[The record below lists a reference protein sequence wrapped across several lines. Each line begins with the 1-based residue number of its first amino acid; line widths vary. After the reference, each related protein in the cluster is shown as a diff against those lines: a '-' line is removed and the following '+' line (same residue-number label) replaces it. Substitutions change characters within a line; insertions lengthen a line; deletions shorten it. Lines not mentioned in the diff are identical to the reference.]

1 MEFFIII
8 LVISFILT
16 FIIFAPLFLMY
27 IYVIPFILYLD
38 DKSLEDLL
46 KFDNSNFSNEFI
58 LICIAYKDFIK
69 ISLLATKCY
78 LCWLTFRRPK
88 NPTRLFNFKFS
99 FFSTLNSF
107 NESNFDAKTDEFFNK
122 LNNKFDNF
130 NAKMEKRIERQLAR
144 NERDKAR
151 LKAIFSQKHKTH
163 KK

>member
-78 LCWLTFRRPK
+78 LCWLTFKRPK

-99 FFSTLNSF
+99 FF
-107 NESNFDAKTDEFFNK
+107 
-122 LNNKFDNF
+122 
-130 NAKMEKRIERQLAR
+130 R
-144 NERDKAR
+144 
-151 LKAIFSQKHKTH
+151 
-163 KK
+163 